1 MAINETKQPY
11 ELLIRW
17 NNGVITGAHVKYK
30 TILDRDGVVFQET
43 EGPALPVGTEEY
55 PLSDILTQ
63 MQIDALVSI
72 DSLTAELTQ
81 AKTDADAKQTALD
94 QAQRATDIKSF

>member
-1 MAINETKQPY
+1 MAINETQQPY
-11 ELLIRW
+11 EFLVRW

-55 PLSDILTQ
+55 PLLDILTK

-81 AKTDADAKQTALD
+81 AKANADAKQTALD
-94 QAQRATDIKSF
+94 NMEI